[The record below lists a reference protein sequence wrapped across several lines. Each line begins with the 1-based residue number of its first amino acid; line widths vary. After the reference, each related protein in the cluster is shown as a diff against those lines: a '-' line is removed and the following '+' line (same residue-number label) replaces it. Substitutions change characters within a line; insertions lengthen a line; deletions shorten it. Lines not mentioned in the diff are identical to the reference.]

1 MTGKTHKFIGIAAGA
16 AIAYRGLTADDPT
29 SLFFLIAC
37 PIGAMIPDIDHDNSK
52 LGRSRKSIMTVIS
65 TMFSSFA
72 LVAVCFF
79 LVDAYRNDNLL
90 PAIGIVLIVLIPF
103 LLFSILSR
111 IKVVRKNLKF
121 MLKHRGLMHTL
132 VLPALMFGAGF
143 LVTEPTF
150 RILLMG
156 VNIGYITHIL
166 ADMMTVHGCPV
177 LYPLTKKNIRLAN
190 VKTGTPGEYVAG
202 LVLSAVVA
210 VIFVFGII
218 EVI

>member
-16 AIAYRGLTADDPT
+16 ALAYHGLTSDDPT

-72 LVAVCFF
+72 LVAIAFY
-79 LVDAYRNDNLL
+79 LMDAYRNDNLL
-90 PAIGIVLIVLIPF
+90 PAIGIVALILIPF

-132 VLPALMFGAGF
+132 ILPALMFGAGF
-143 LVTEPTF
+143 LVAEPTF
-150 RILLMG
+150 RILLIG

-166 ADMMTVHGCPV
+166 ADLLTTHGCPI
-177 LYPLTKKNIRLAN
+177 LYPLTKKNIRFLN
-190 VKTGTPGEYVAG
+190 ITTGSPAEYAAG
-202 LVLSAVVA
+202 IVLSVAVA
-210 VIFVFGII
+210 VIFAFGII
-218 EVI
+218 EVM